1 MDEELIGLGSISEL
15 FMSEEELKS
24 YKDSHNG
31 KTPSEVE
38 KERQATIEKAE
49 EAATYA
55 NPGYESGSDM
65 DSFADA
71 LEEQRKNKIKDD
83 LKSQVDS
90 IGDLNKLAS
99 LYESLMTEKELE
111 EYKNSHH
118 GKTPSEIEKNQ
129 QEKENAL
136 SIQEA
141 GYESDDTVSDYI
153 DFAQDKRRK
162 EFKDRIKEQIDN
174 PAHRGGKEKPIEKE
188 EVLEISEQEVQ
199 KEPADKTNEEKTIE
213 IKEDVPQQQ
222 AEDTQQNPLYLKP
235 YKYEQNHTFLHAADR
250 LWNAFSK
257 ESTLEDAFLMLA
269 LDAMALPLTMAA
281 DLTAHLVDQAKKRQ
295 EHYFNQKMEYNNKN
309 LEKFMGGENGKGLSK
324 YGIEPPKS
332 KEEYPA
338 VLLQVLNK
346 KVNEEIQ
353 ALRDKGV
360 PEESISNRKIR
371 KEAMADMF
379 GEIFNRVPEELTAK
393 EVKDLKRSLKDIKKY
408 FPSDEQKNTA
418 DNLKEQN
425 KAYGDAKRSYDADTN
440 RIRRART
447 GKKIMHQY
455 NRNLN
460 RGNEGNVA

>member
-38 KERQATIEKAE
+38 KERQATIERAE

-174 PAHRGGKEKPIEKE
+174 PAHRGEKENSLEKE

-199 KEPADKTNEEKTIE
+199 KEEQKEPTGKIDEGKTIE
-213 IKEDVPQQQ
+213 IKEA
-222 AEDTQQNPLYLKP
+222 AEDSQQNPLYLKP
-235 YKYEQNHTFLHAADR
+235 YKYEQNHTFLHAADTVVG
-250 LWNAFSK
+250 AFLK
-257 ESTLEDAFLMLA
+257 EGTIEDAFMMATLA
-269 LDAMALPLTMAA
+269 VMALPLTMAA
-281 DLTAHLVDQAKKRQ
+281 DLTAHLVDQLKKRQ

-309 LEKFMGGENGKGLSK
+309 LEKFMNGKDGEGLSR
-324 YGIEPPKS
+324 YGIAPPKS

-379 GEIFNRVPEELTAK
+379 GEVFNRLPEELTAK
-393 EVKDLKRSLKDIKKY
+393 EVKDLKKSLKDIGKY
-408 FPSDEQKNTA
+408 CSPNKEQKNTA

-440 RIRRART
+440 RIRRARA